1 MKQPMP
7 AGLLRNANGIV
18 RKLIRAYNN

>member
-1 MKQPMP
+1 MKQTMP